1 MYADPAFFQ
10 KMRIFLFSA
19 SVDSIRLSDLERR
32 IKAKLPDVQSVS
44 RMEDVTK
51 GLPQA
56 PGAGSELACILFPV
70 VLNAAA
76 SLDRMVSIATE
87 YRDRLFFIFISDD
100 IPASDYKR
108 LVQTGGADWAS
119 TRGAPE
125 EIAEI
130 IARVARGGP
139 VADIAEAHPL
149 TEPVMV
155 AFVPSAGGVGNST
168 LAIETGI
175 QLKTA
180 KRTRSRRVCL
190 LDLDFQ
196 NSHVCDYLDIEP
208 RMQIHEIATNPERLD
223 AQLFDLFVS
232 HHKSGLDILAAPRS
246 RSNSPD
252 LNAHTLE
259 ALFRMMATRYDLI
272 LLDLP
277 VPWFAWTRQLLSAA
291 EVVLVSGLNTIP
303 GLREVSETLAAV
315 RTVERVPT
323 KIAVV
328 LNRCEHHLV
337 GGFARRNHVKNLLGS
352 EEVFFVREDV
362 ENAVQ
367 SVNTGIPMANQ
378 GGKASKD
385 IAPIAQ
391 LASEAK
397 PVPAAAPRS

>member
-1 MYADPAFFQ
+1 MQ
-10 KMRIFLFSA
+10 VFLFGA
-19 SVDSIRLSDLERR
+19 SIDPVRLNDLERR
-32 IKAKLPDVQSVS
+32 IRAKLPNVQVVS

-51 GLPQA
+51 ALPKT
-56 PGAGSELACILFPV
+56 AGSDGELACILFPV
-70 VLNAAA
+70 VLNSPAAF
-76 SLDRMVSIATE
+76 DRMLSIATQ
-87 YRDRLFFIFISDD
+87 YRNSLFFIFISDD

-125 EIAEI
+125 EITDI
-130 IARVARGGP
+130 LARIGKGTT
-139 VADIAEAHPL
+139 ADIAEPSPG

-180 KRTRSRRVCL
+180 KRTRGRRICL

-208 RMQIHEIATNPERLD
+208 RMQIREIAGNPERLD
-223 AQLFDLFVS
+223 EQLFDLFIS
-232 HHKSGLDILAAPRS
+232 RHGSGLDVLAAPRN
-246 RSNSPD
+246 RGTSPD
-252 LNAHTLE
+252 LDPHTLE
-259 ALFRMMATRYDLI
+259 ALFRMIAARYDLI

-277 VPWFAWTRQLLSAA
+277 VPWFGWTRQLLSAA

-303 GLREVSETLAAV
+303 GLRQVAETLTAV
-315 RTVERVPT
+315 RGVDRIPT

-328 LNRCEHHLV
+328 LNRCEYRLV
-337 GGFARRNHVKNLLGS
+337 GGIARRNHVKNLLGS
-352 EEVFFVREDV
+352 EEMFFVRDDA

-367 SVNTGIPMANQ
+367 SVNTGIPMTAQ
-378 GGKASKD
+378 GRGGKMGKD
-385 IAPIAQ
+385 ISPIVQ
-391 LASEAK
+391 LVSEAK
-397 PVPAAAPRS
+397 SVPAAGPRP

>member
-1 MYADPAFFQ
+1 MQ
-10 KMRIFLFSA
+10 IFLFKG
-19 SVDSIRLSDLERR
+19 SVDSARLGDREHRIR
-32 IKAKLPDVQSVS
+32 AKLPDVQVVS

-51 GLPQA
+51 ALPKT
-56 PGAGSELACILFPV
+56 AGSDGELACILFPV
-70 VLNAAA
+70 VLNAPA
-76 SLDRMVSIATE
+76 SLDRMVSIAAE
-87 YRDRLFFIFISDD
+87 YRGSLFFIFISDD

-125 EIAEI
+125 EIADI
-130 IARVARGGP
+130 LARIGKDGA
-139 VADIAEAHPL
+139 AATDMAEPTT

-180 KRTRSRRVCL
+180 KRTRGRRVCL

-208 RMQIHEIATNPERLD
+208 RMQIHEIAANPERLD

-232 HHKSGLDILAAPRS
+232 HHSSGLDVLAAPRS
-246 RSNSPD
+246 RDHPPD
-252 LNAHTLE
+252 LDSHTLE
-259 ALFRMMATRYDLI
+259 ALFSKISMRYDLI

-277 VPWFAWTRQLLSAA
+277 VPWFSWTRQLLSAA
-291 EVVLVSGLNTIP
+291 EVVLVTGVNTIP
-303 GLREVSETLAAV
+303 GLREVAESLTAV
-315 RTVERVPT
+315 RAVERVPA
-323 KIAVV
+323 KLAVV

-337 GGFARRNHVKNLLGS
+337 GGIARRHHVKNLLAG
-352 EEVFFVREDV
+352 EEVFFVRDDP

-367 SVNTGIPMANQ
+367 SVNTGIPMAAQ
-378 GGKASKD
+378 GKGRVSRD
-385 IAPIAQ
+385 IAPIAA

-397 PVPAAAPRS
+397 PIPAAAGQRS

>member
-1 MYADPAFFQ
+1 MQ
-10 KMRIFLFSA
+10 VFLFSA
-19 SVDSIRLSDLERR
+19 SIDSARLNDLEHR
-32 IKAKLPDVQSVS
+32 IRAKIPDVQIVS
-44 RMEDVTK
+44 RMEEVTK
-51 GLPQA
+51 VLPKA
-56 PGAGSELACILFPV
+56 AGSDGELACILFPV
-70 VLNAAA
+70 VLNAPA
-76 SLDRMVSIATE
+76 SFDRMVSIATE
-87 YRDRLFFIFISDD
+87 YRDSLFFIFISDD

-125 EIAEI
+125 EIADI
-130 IARVARGGP
+130 LARIGKGG
-139 VADIAEAHPL
+139 ADSAESPPT
-149 TEPVMV
+149 TEPVMI

-196 NSHVCDYLDIEP
+196 NSHICDYLDIEP
-208 RMQIHEIATNPERLD
+208 RMQIHEVAANPERLD

-232 HHKSGLDILAAPRS
+232 HHSSGLDVLAAPRS
-246 RSNSPD
+246 RDNSPD
-252 LNAHTLE
+252 LDPKTLE
-259 ALFRMMATRYDLI
+259 ILFGMIAARYDLI

-277 VPWFAWTRQLLSAA
+277 VPWFNWTRQLLSAA

-303 GLREVSETLAAV
+303 GLRHVAESLTAV
-315 RTVERVPT
+315 RAVERVPA

-328 LNRCEHHLV
+328 LNRCEYRLV
-337 GGFARRNHVKNLLGS
+337 GGFARRHHVKNLLGT
-352 EEVFFVREDV
+352 EEVFFVRDDV

-367 SVNTGIPMANQ
+367 SVNTGIPMAAQ
-378 GGKASKD
+378 GQGKVSKD
-385 IAPIAQ
+385 IAPIAL

-397 PVPAAAPRS
+397 PVPSTGPRS